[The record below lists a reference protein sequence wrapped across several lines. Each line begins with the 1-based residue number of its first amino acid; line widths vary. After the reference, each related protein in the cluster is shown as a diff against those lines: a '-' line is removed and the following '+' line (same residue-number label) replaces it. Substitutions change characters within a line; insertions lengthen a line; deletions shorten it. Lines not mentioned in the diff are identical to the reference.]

1 MNLPIYLD
9 NASTTPLL
17 PEVIEAMNSVM
28 TDEYGN
34 PSSIHAKGRKSKS
47 VIEAARKTVA
57 KVINASVAEVFFTSS
72 ATEAN
77 NGMISSAVKS
87 LGISRIITT
96 KAEHPCVLNTI
107 QSQKIDTVY
116 LSLNSN
122 GEIDLYELNHLLS
135 DSDPKTLVSL
145 MYINNEIGVIHPVNK
160 IAELC
165 KEHNAYFHCDA
176 VQAVGKYKIDVQKT
190 PIHFL
195 SSSAHKFHG
204 PKGVG
209 FMYINGDVSI
219 EPYLYGGSQERNMR
233 AGTENLYGI
242 VGLAKALE
250 LAVHEKESRMS
261 HIASLKAKLL
271 EELMTHFVDLKINAG
286 GAQTAAHIASISF
299 PHSDKSE
306 LMMFNLDIN
315 GICASAGSACSS
327 GVEHDSP
334 VLEAIGHDPKRKT
347 VRFSFSHLNTA
358 EEIDYLIEKL
368 KTLTPLQS

>member
-17 PEVIEAMNSVM
+17 PEVITAMNEVM
-28 TDEYGN
+28 TDDFGN

-47 VIEAARKTVA
+47 LIEASRKTVA
-57 KVINASVAEVFFTSS
+57 NIINASVGEIFFTSS

-77 NGMISSAVKS
+77 NGMISSAIKS
-87 LGISRIITT
+87 LDIKKIITT

-107 QSQKIDTVY
+107 GSHDIDTVY
-116 LSLNSN
+116 LKLNDQ
-122 GEIDLYELNHLLS
+122 GEIDIKELEKHLS
-135 DSDPKTLVSL
+135 DSDSTVLVSL
-145 MYINNEIGVIHPVNK
+145 MYVNNEIGVIHPIRK

-165 KEHNAYFHCDA
+165 KEHRAYFHCDA
-176 VQAVGKYKIDVQKT
+176 VQAIGKYSLDVQKT

-209 FMYINGDVSI
+209 FMYINGDAKI
-219 EPYLYGGSQERNMR
+219 EPYLYGGAQERNMR

-242 VGLAKALE
+242 VGMAKALE
-250 LAVHEKESRMS
+250 LASNERESRMS

-271 EELMTHFVDLKINAG
+271 EEVKSNLQDVRINASD
-286 GAQTAAHIASISF
+286 ANTASHIASISF
-299 PHSDKSE
+299 PASEKSD
-306 LMMFNLDIN
+306 LLMFNLDIN

-347 VRFSFSHLNTA
+347 VRFSFSHLNT
-358 EEIDYLIEKL
+358 EVEIDYLIQKL
-368 KTLTPLQS
+368 KSLSPTIS